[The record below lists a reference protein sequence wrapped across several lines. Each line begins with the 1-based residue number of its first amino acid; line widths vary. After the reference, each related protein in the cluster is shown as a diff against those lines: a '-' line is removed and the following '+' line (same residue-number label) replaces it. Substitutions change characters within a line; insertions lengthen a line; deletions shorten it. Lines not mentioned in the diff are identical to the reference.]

1 MNYHVFE
8 GKKRN
13 LKVNQRKNG
22 FDQKRLVN
30 EIETFSREIN
40 KVDIHY
46 SFRDSAK
53 KVMHSIKYMSR
64 PWSFEDYNAIEDE
77 RLKKLLV
84 VDLCG
89 FQYVRF

>member
-1 MNYHVFE
+1 MKRYKIIKGIISYLHLFGEEFGVFKPHLNYHVFE

-53 KVMHSIKYMSR
+53 KG
-64 PWSFEDYNAIEDE
+64 NALNKIH
-77 RLKKLLV
+77 V
-84 VDLCG
+84 
-89 FQYVRF
+89 